1 MLTFVGMEP
10 RGLEDCSY
18 SSRVVDDQALARATN
33 EEPFAREAV
42 AVLEELLQSV
52 TLVARIR
59 RVDQDGQPRTLSRN
73 EAILAGQM
81 VRLAKLHHG
90 LLQYCAPPRM
100 ELFSFVLRG
109 AIETAVNLRYLL
121 EHATP
126 EVYDAYVRDSLR
138 LYKKNH
144 DRVSEE
150 VRARGGALMPM
161 EHWMLE
167 GIERAF
173 GAAGVEIDSVDGNEA
188 PGWTKGGARGRFK
201 ALGLEDLYA
210 PSFGVQSNYVH
221 GAWQEV
227 YEHHLIEQPD
237 GSFVPRPDFQG
248 LAPAPIIMAVDVL
261 AGASV
266 DYLRAT
272 ASPSDDRDVLEDR
285 INFCGQKGRTIR
297 EAYRRFRGM
306 PEG

>member
-10 RGLEDCSY
+10 RGLEDCRY
-18 SSRVVDDQALARATN
+18 SSRVVDGQALERATN
-33 EEPFAREAV
+33 QKPSAHEAV

-59 RVDQDGQPRTLSRN
+59 RVDHDGQPRTLSRN

-81 VRLAKLHHG
+81 VRLAKLHRG
-90 LLQYCAPPRM
+90 LLQFCSPPRM
-100 ELFSFVLRG
+100 ELFSFLLRG

-121 EHATP
+121 EHGTP
-126 EVYDAYVRDSLR
+126 EVYDSYVRDSLR
-138 LYKKNH
+138 LYKENH
-144 DRVSEE
+144 DRVMEE
-150 VRARGGALMPM
+150 VRARGGTIMPM
-161 EHWMLE
+161 AHWMLE
-167 GIERAF
+167 GIKRAF
-173 GAAGVEIDSVDGNEA
+173 QVAGVELDSVDSTEPPSRA
-188 PGWTKGGARGRFK
+188 RGGARGRFK
-201 ALGLEDLYA
+201 TLGLEDMYA

-227 YEHHLIEQPD
+227 YEHHLVVQPD
-237 GSFVPRPDFQG
+237 GSFLPRPDFEG

-266 DYLRAT
+266 DYLKAT

-285 INFCGQKGRTIR
+285 INACGQKGETVRD
-297 EAYRRFRGM
+297 AYRRFRGM
-306 PEG
+306 PKG

>member
-18 SSRVVDDQALARATN
+18 SSQVVDDQALARATN
-33 EEPFAREAV
+33 EEPFAREAL

-52 TLVARIR
+52 TLVARVR
-59 RVDQDGQPRTLSRN
+59 RVDQDSQPRTLSRN

-81 VRLAKLHHG
+81 IRLAKLHYG
-90 LLQYCAPPRM
+90 LLQHCSPPRM
-100 ELFSFVLRG
+100 ELFSFLLRG

-121 EHATP
+121 KHGTP

-144 DRVSEE
+144 DRVMEE
-150 VRARGGALMPM
+150 IRARGGTVMPM

-173 GAAGVEIDSVDGNEA
+173 RVARVELDSVDGNE
-188 PGWTKGGARGRFK
+188 PRGWTKRGARGRFK
-201 ALGLEDLYA
+201 ALGLEDWYA

-221 GAWQEV
+221 GAWQEL
-227 YEHHLIEQPD
+227 YEHHLIVQPD
-237 GSFVPRPDFQG
+237 GGFVPRPDFEG
-248 LAPAPIIMAVDVL
+248 LAPQPIIMAIEVL
-261 AGASV
+261 GGASV
-266 DYLRAT
+266 DYLRA
-272 ASPSDDRDVLEDR
+272 AAPPSDDRDVLEDR
-285 INFCGQKGRTIR
+285 INFCGEKGQTIR
-297 EAYRRFRGM
+297 EAYRCFRGM